1 MNSYYN
7 SLLTPKRKENLKF
20 VLSNAFLDDS
30 GNPLE
35 WELRQLT
42 AAEGA
47 ELARENANSL
57 RTLTTMVARSLVRPD
72 LHNAEFLRALSQ
84 QRGRTFLDAAE
95 ALTALVTDSEL
106 AKLILLYELH
116 NTVETQ
122 AQKPEEAAEAGAQG
136 EGIKAL

>member
-7 SLLTPKRKENLKF
+7 SLLNPKRKENLTF
-20 VLSNAFLDDS
+20 VLSNAFADEV

-35 WELRQLT
+35 WEMRELS

-47 ELARENANSL
+47 ELARENASNI
-57 RTLTTMVARSLVRPD
+57 RTMTTMVAHSLVKPNLR
-72 LHNAEFLRALSQ
+72 NAEFLKALSQ
-84 QRGRTFLDAAE
+84 QRGRSFLDPAE

-116 NTVETQ
+116 NTIEIPS
-122 AQKPEEAAEAGAQG
+122 AKPEEAAFG
-136 EGIKAL
+136 ESLVQ

>member
-7 SLLTPKRKENLKF
+7 SLLNPKRKENLKF
-20 VLSNAFLDDS
+20 VLSNAFLDDA

-57 RTLTTMVARSLVRPD
+57 RTLTTMVARALVRPD

-122 AQKPEEAAEAGAQG
+122 AQKPGEVAGAG
-136 EGIKAL
+136 AEG

>member
-1 MNSYYN
+1 MTAALCRRHSYYN
-7 SLLTPKRKENLKF
+7 GLLNPKRKENLKF
-20 VLSNAFLDDS
+20 VLSNAFLDEA

-35 WELRQLT
+35 WELRELT

-47 ELARENANSL
+47 ELGSIRM
-57 RTLTTMVARSLVRPD
+57 LTTMIAHALVRPN
-72 LHNAEFLRALSQ
+72 LRNAEFLAALSR
-84 QRGRTFLDAAE
+84 QRGRTFLDATE

-122 AQKPEEAAEAGAQG
+122 TPQEAAVAGAQ
-136 EGIKAL
+136 A

>member
-1 MNSYYN
+1 MTMNSYFKCLIN
-7 SLLTPKRKENLKF
+7 PKRKENLKF
-20 VLSNAFLDDS
+20 VLSNAFVDDA

-35 WELRQLT
+35 WEMRELS

-47 ELARENANSL
+47 ELARENASNI
-57 RTLTTMVARSLVRPD
+57 RMLTTLVARALVKPNLR
-72 LHNAEFLRALSQ
+72 NAEFLKALSQ
-84 QRGRTFLDAAE
+84 QRGRTFLDPAE

-122 AQKPEEAAEAGAQG
+122 AAQPEAEGAAAGEAAVQ
-136 EGIKAL
+136 

>member
-1 MNSYYN
+1 MHSYYN
-7 SLLTPKRKENLKF
+7 GLLNPKRKENLRF
-20 VLSNAFLDDS
+20 VLSNAFLDGA

-35 WELRQLT
+35 WELRELT

-47 ELARENANSL
+47 ELARENAGSV
-57 RTLTTMVARSLVRPD
+57 RTLTRMIARSLVCPD
-72 LHNAEFLRALSQ
+72 LYNAEFLSELSK

-116 NTVETQ
+116 NTVQ
-122 AQKPEEAAEAGAQG
+122 VQKPEETDGTG
-136 EGIKAL
+136 EGEGDA

>member
-7 SLLTPKRKENLKF
+7 SLLAPKRKENLKF
-20 VLSNAFLDDS
+20 VLSNAFLDDA

-35 WELRQLT
+35 WELRELT

-47 ELARENANSL
+47 ELARENASNI
-57 RTLTTMVARSLVRPD
+57 RTLTTLIARALVRPD
-72 LHNAEFLRALSQ
+72 LRNAEFLAALSK

-95 ALTALVTDSEL
+95 ALTAIVTDSEL

-122 AQKPEEAAEAGAQG
+122 PQTPGEGAGVSAQG
-136 EGIKAL
+136 

>member
-7 SLLTPKRKENLKF
+7 SFLNPMRKENLKF
-20 VLSNAFLDDS
+20 VLSNAFVDDA

-42 AAEGA
+42 AAVVA
-47 ELARENANSL
+47 ELSRENASNI
-57 RTLTTMVARSLVRPD
+57 RMLTTMVAHSLVRPNLRNVD
-72 LHNAEFLRALSQ
+72 FLQALSQ
-84 QRGRTFLDAAE
+84 QRGRTFLDPAE

-122 AQKPEEAAEAGAQG
+122 AAAPEKAAEMGAQG
-136 EGIKAL
+136 